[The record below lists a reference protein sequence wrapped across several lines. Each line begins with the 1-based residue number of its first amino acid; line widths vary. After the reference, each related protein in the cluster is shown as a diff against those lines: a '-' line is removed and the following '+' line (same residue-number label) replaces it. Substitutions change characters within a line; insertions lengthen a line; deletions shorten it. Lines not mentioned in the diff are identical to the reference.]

1 MNRDKPTAMLAAA
14 TIFLLAACAPGPTAK
29 SAPTPTTMI
38 TVGRSDPWILY
49 QWVTPTSDLI
59 DELWLVR
66 PDGSG
71 IHPLLSRFTESTQH
85 PDWSP
90 DGQQIAF
97 IADRD
102 DRSDLWMVNAD
113 GTAARR
119 LVTCE

>member
-71 IHPLLSRFTESTQH
+71 IHPLLSRSRNRLSTRTGRQTGSKSLL
-85 PDWSP
+85 SP
-90 DGQQIAF
+90 TGATDQI
-97 IADRD
+97 
-102 DRSDLWMVNAD
+102 SGW
-113 GTAARR
+113 
-119 LVTCE
+119 